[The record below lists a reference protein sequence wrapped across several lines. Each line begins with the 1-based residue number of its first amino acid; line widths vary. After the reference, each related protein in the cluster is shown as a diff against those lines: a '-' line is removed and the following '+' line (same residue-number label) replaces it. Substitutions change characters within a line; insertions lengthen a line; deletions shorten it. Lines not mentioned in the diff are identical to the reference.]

1 MHMIVIATQVQQD
14 ELTTCLLLSC
24 VTLFVILLVTVPRY
38 RNIQQSRRSSQ
49 SYAALQKLTEVSVGS
64 TAERGAQSFDFLQEA
79 ATAT

>member
-38 RNIQQSRRSSQ
+38 RNIQRSHRSSQ